1 MLNIAKFCHIITF
14 VCDYCITLRDISTNM
29 GMTEQQL
36 LDAGREAWRRQ
47 DWQKAINCYEEAIR
61 LNPQS
66 EALELKKMAL
76 DVLEFYNHDM
86 LNP

>member
-1 MLNIAKFCHIITF
+1 
-14 VCDYCITLRDISTNM
+14 
-29 GMTEQQL
+29 MTEQQL

-47 DWQKAINCYEEAIR
+47 DWQKAINCYKEAIR

-76 DVLEFYNHDM
+76 DVLEFCNHDM